1 MKETQIECSK
11 DTVEV
16 RRSFDEIDLEPVEAP
31 YYGIMGASSTKFS
44 NFKYETK
51 PKSKKPLVMGKKMR
65 ILSAPA
71 ARSQPR
77 RKYVSKEMKID
88 EELTW
93 ERA

>member
-1 MKETQIECSK
+1 
-11 DTVEV
+11 
-16 RRSFDEIDLEPVEAP
+16 
-31 YYGIMGASSTKFS
+31 
-44 NFKYETK
+44 
-51 PKSKKPLVMGKKMR
+51 MGKKMR

-88 EELTW
+88 EELNW